1 MLIFSEVILNNF
13 FFLFK
18 NDKIETKRDS
28 DMVNVIEV
36 VAAVIVKENKFLAAK
51 RKPGHYLSDKWE
63 FPGGKIEPG
72 ETRADALK
80 REIKEELGCDIE
92 VEDHIHTAEYV
103 AVTGKRIVLHFYRCH
118 LRAGLPEPRE
128 HAAIIWVDES
138 RLTQIPWAP
147 ADFEA
152 VNIII
157 KNKGKELWI

>member
-1 MLIFSEVILNNF
+1 
-13 FFLFK
+13 
-18 NDKIETKRDS
+18 
-28 DMVNVIEV
+28 
-36 VAAVIVKENKFLAAK
+36 
-51 RKPGHYLSDKWE
+51 
-63 FPGGKIEPG
+63 
-72 ETRADALK
+72 
-80 REIKEELGCDIE
+80 CDIE

-128 HAAIIWVDES
+128 HAAITWVDES